1 MHNLIDPL
9 LVVVLLFNLFL
20 LGTSRIQAVIN
31 ASAAQGVLLGI
42 LTLCVH
48 EGFSTWMVLI
58 TIVTILVKGVLI
70 PGMLLRAIRD
80 AAIRRE
86 VEPYIGFLPCLLLG
100 ALGTGAS
107 LIFARTLPLAKE
119 HMGSLLVP
127 ASMAT
132 VWTGFLV
139 LTTRRKAINQVVGYL
154 VLENGIYLLGL
165 TLLQAMPFLVEMGV
179 LLDLFVGIFVMGI
192 ILNHIR
198 REFSSLDTAHL
209 SALKE

>member
-1 MHNLIDPL
+1 MHNLIGPL

-20 LGTSRIQAVIN
+20 LGTSRLQAVVN
-31 ASAAQGVLLGI
+31 ASAGQGVILGI

-58 TIVTILVKGVLI
+58 TIGTILVKGMLI
-70 PGMLLRAIRD
+70 PGMLLRAVRD

-86 VEPYIGFLPCLLLG
+86 IEPFIGFLPCLLLG
-100 ALGTGAS
+100 ALGTGAA
-107 LIFARTLPLAKE
+107 LVFARTLPLAKE
-119 HMGSLLVP
+119 HVGSLLVP
-127 ASMAT
+127 AAMAT

-154 VLENGIYLLGL
+154 VLENGIYIMGL
-165 TLLQAMPFLVEMGV
+165 TLLHAMPFMVEMGV
-179 LLDLFVGIFVMGI
+179 LLDLFVAIFVMGI

>member
-1 MHNLIDPL
+1 
-9 LVVVLLFNLFL
+9 
-20 LGTSRIQAVIN
+20 
-31 ASAAQGVLLGI
+31 
-42 LTLCVH
+42 
-48 EGFSTWMVLI
+48 
-58 TIVTILVKGVLI
+58 
-70 PGMLLRAIRD
+70 MLLRAIRD

-154 VLENGIYLLGL
+154 ILENGIYIMGL
-165 TLLQAMPFLVEMGV
+165 TLLQAMPFMVEMGV

>member
-1 MHNLIDPL
+1 MHSLVGPL

-20 LGTSRIQAVIN
+20 LGTSRLQAVIN
-31 ASAAQGVLLGI
+31 ASAAQGVILGI

-48 EGFSTWMVLI
+48 EGFSGWIVLI
-58 TIVTILVKGVLI
+58 TIITMMLKGVLI

-86 VEPYIGFLPCLLLG
+86 IEPFIGFLPCLLLG

-119 HMGSLLVP
+119 HVGSLLVP
-127 ASMAT
+127 AAMAT

-154 VLENGIYLLGL
+154 VLENGIYIMGL
-165 TLLQAMPFLVEMGV
+165 TLLHAMPFMVEMGV

>member
-1 MHNLIDPL
+1 MHNLIGPL

-20 LGTSRIQAVIN
+20 LGTSRLQAVVN
-31 ASAAQGVLLGI
+31 ASAGQGVILGI

-58 TIVTILVKGVLI
+58 TIGTILVKGVLI

-80 AAIRRE
+80 TAIRRE
-86 VEPYIGFLPCLLLG
+86 IEPFIGFLPCLLLG

-107 LIFARTLPLAKE
+107 LVFARTLPLAKE
-119 HMGSLLVP
+119 HVGSLLVP
-127 ASMAT
+127 AAMAT

-154 VLENGIYLLGL
+154 VLENGIYVMGL
-165 TLLQAMPFLVEMGV
+165 TLLHAMPFMVEMGV